1 MRILHL
7 VHRSWPYHGG
17 AERYVLE
24 HALAGAVRGHTS
36 EICTTDAWDMS
47 WLVSRTGMHIER
59 SKDVYRGITIRR
71 FPVRHPPL
79 QGILRG
85 ILRRL
90 LPCGRDRFFYPNPFV
105 PSLNRWLSRDRGF
118 DLVHANAM
126 PFALYQGWRYSRR
139 HGTGLVC
146 VPHANVG
153 EKFRRVEALHYFQGC
168 QRRILGESSFVV
180 AQSGFER
187 DLYVEMGVEAE
198 RLHIS
203 GSGIDPKEFAS
214 ADGEAAR
221 RRLGVSGT
229 ILLSLTG
236 HCRDRGLEQM
246 LEALAE
252 LAGRGLEATLVLA
265 GPVMPDAQRLLDRK
279 VRGNP
284 ALEGSVVVT
293 GYIRKEERVDLIRA
307 ADAVLLPSR
316 LDCFGIVVLE
326 AWMLG
331 RPVIGCWSG
340 GMPDI
345 IRDGENGF
353 LVPFG
358 DTATLV
364 HRIDLLLRNPALGRS
379 MGEAGHRLVMKE
391 WTWDRVTDRFYR
403 RLSQCCAGAGPV

>member
-24 HALAGAVRGHTS
+24 HALAGAARGHTS
-36 EICTTDAWDMS
+36 VICATDAWDMS
-47 WLVSRTGMHIER
+47 WLVSRTGMHVER
-59 SKDVYRGITIRR
+59 RRDVHRGIIIRR

-79 QGILRG
+79 QDILRG

-126 PFALYQGWRYSRR
+126 PFALYHGWRYSRR
-139 HGTGLVC
+139 HGSGLVC

-153 EKFRRVEALHYFQGC
+153 EKFRRVEALHYFRGC

-187 DLYVEMGVEAE
+187 DLYLEMGVEKE
-198 RLHIS
+198 RVHVS
-203 GSGIDPKEFAS
+203 GSGIDPKEFEK

-221 RRLGVSGT
+221 RRLGVEGT

-246 LEALAE
+246 LETLAE
-252 LAGRGLEATLVLA
+252 LTGRGLKATLVLA
-265 GPVMPDAQRLLDRK
+265 GPVMPDAQRLLDRE
-279 VRGNP
+279 VHGNP
-284 ALEGSVVVT
+284 DLENRVVVT
-293 GYIRKEERVDLIRA
+293 GYIRKEDRIDLIRA
-307 ADAVLLPSR
+307 ADVVMLPSR

-345 IRDGENGF
+345 IREGENGF

-358 DTATLV
+358 DTATLA
-364 HRIDLLLRNPALGRS
+364 HRTELLLRDPSLRRS
-379 MGEAGHRLVMKE
+379 MGEAGQRLVKNE
-391 WTWDRVTDRFYR
+391 WTWERVTDRFYR
-403 RLSQCCAGAGPV
+403 RLSQCHAGGGPA